1 MSHGRGDRV
10 SRFVRAAIDGE
21 VMASRSTSAGSS
33 DAAPGTMVGRYLLR
47 ENLATTPRYR
57 LFTAR
62 GLAGGREVE
71 IKVMQPRHQLRCAD
85 RGESGNPYVREMR
98 LAGEARSE
106 CIVRHL
112 DAGTT
117 ARGEH
122 YLVRDRTEGRTLRSL
137 ISDEGRFTLPDAAA
151 VVADLAAAAKAV
163 HEFGYAVR
171 DLRPEILFVRRR
183 EGATGLA
190 EGRLGDLGMACA
202 LGTRELTCA
211 SDHLVTNPLYM
222 APEIA
227 QGGPVSIAS
236 EIFALGCILYEM
248 LAGQAPLEES
258 GAGDVQRLDAL
269 RTDMAIPP
277 VPLRR
282 HDPALPGDID
292 LLLAKCLARDP
303 AARPGAVDHVLRG
316 LAHVLKEY
324 ARKQGEGSVP
334 SELWPRLLA

>member
-1 MSHGRGDRV
+1 MG
-10 SRFVRAAIDGE
+10 
-21 VMASRSTSAGSS
+21 SRSPSAGSS
-33 DAAPGTMVGRYLLR
+33 EATPGTMVGRYLLR
-47 ENLATTPRYR
+47 DLLATTPRYR

-98 LAGEARSE
+98 LAGEAHSE
-106 CIVRHL
+106 CIVRHM

-122 YLVRDRTEGRTLRSL
+122 YLVRDRTEGRTLRAVLSE
-137 ISDEGRFTLPDAAA
+137 DGRFSLPDAAA

-163 HEFGYAVR
+163 HQYGYAIR

-183 EGATGLA
+183 DGASGLA
-190 EGRLGDLGMACA
+190 EGRVGDLGMACTM
-202 LGTRELTCA
+202 GTRELTCP
-211 SDHLVTNPLYM
+211 SDLLVTNPLYM

-227 QGGPVSIAS
+227 SGGAVTVAS
-236 EIFALGCILYEM
+236 EVFALGSILYEM

-258 GAGDVQRLDAL
+258 GTGDVQRLDAL
-269 RTDMAIPP
+269 RTDMALPP
-277 VPLRR
+277 VPVRR
-282 HDPALPGDID
+282 HDPALPGDVD
-292 LLLAKCLARDP
+292 FLLGKCLARDP
-303 AARPGAVDHVLRG
+303 ALRPTELDHLLRG

-324 ARKQGEGSVP
+324 ARKHGEGSVP
-334 SELWPRLLA
+334 PELWPRLMA

>member
-1 MSHGRGDRV
+1 
-10 SRFVRAAIDGE
+10 
-21 VMASRSTSAGSS
+21 
-33 DAAPGTMVGRYLLR
+33 LR
-47 ENLATTPRYR
+47 EALATTPRYR
-57 LFTAR
+57 LYTAR

-71 IKVMQPRHQLRCAD
+71 IKVMQPRHQVRCAD

-137 ISDEGRFTLPDAAA
+137 MDADGRMSLPDAAA
-151 VVADLAAAAKAV
+151 VIADLAAAAKAL
-163 HEFGYAVR
+163 HEHGYAMR
-171 DLRPEILFVRRR
+171 DMRPEILFVRRR
-183 EGATGLA
+183 DGAQGLA
-190 EGRLGDLGMACA
+190 EGRLGDLGMACPM
-202 LGTRELTCA
+202 GTRELTCP

-227 QGGPVSIAS
+227 SGGPVSVAS
-236 EIFALGCILYEM
+236 EIFGLASVLYEM

-258 GAGDVQRLDAL
+258 GTGDVQRLDAL
-269 RTDMAIPP
+269 RTDMALPP

-282 HDPALPGDID
+282 HEPSLPVDID

-303 AARPGAVDHVLRG
+303 AARPPEVDQFLRG
-316 LAHVLKEY
+316 LLHVLKEH
-324 ARKQGEGSVP
+324 ARKHGDASVP
-334 SELWPRLLA
+334 SELWPRLTPRAPQPADAG

>member
-1 MSHGRGDRV
+1 
-10 SRFVRAAIDGE
+10 
-21 VMASRSTSAGSS
+21 
-33 DAAPGTMVGRYLLR
+33 MVGRYLLR
-47 ENLATTPRYR
+47 ELLATTPRYR

-122 YLVRDRTEGRTLRSL
+122 YLVRDRTEGRTLRSIL
-137 ISDEGRFTLPDAAA
+137 SEDGRFSLLDAAA
-151 VVADLAAAAKAV
+151 IVADLAAAAKAV
-163 HEFGYAVR
+163 HAFGYAIR

-183 EGATGLA
+183 DGAGGLA
-190 EGRLGDLGMACA
+190 EGRVGDLGMACVM
-202 LGTRELTCA
+202 GTRELTCP
-211 SDHLVTNPLYM
+211 SDLLVTNPLYM

-227 QGGPVSIAS
+227 SGGAVSVAS
-236 EIFALGCILYEM
+236 EIFALGSIFYEL
-248 LAGQAPLEES
+248 LAGHAPLEES

-269 RTDMAIPP
+269 RTDMALPP
-277 VPLRR
+277 VPVRR
-282 HDPALPGDID
+282 HDPTLSADVD
-292 LLLAKCLARDP
+292 FLLGKCLARDP
-303 AARPGAVDHVLRG
+303 SLRPTQIDHLLRG
-316 LAHVLKEY
+316 LAHVLQEW
-324 ARKQGEGSVP
+324 ARKHGEGSVP
-334 SELWPRLLA
+334 PELWPRLMA